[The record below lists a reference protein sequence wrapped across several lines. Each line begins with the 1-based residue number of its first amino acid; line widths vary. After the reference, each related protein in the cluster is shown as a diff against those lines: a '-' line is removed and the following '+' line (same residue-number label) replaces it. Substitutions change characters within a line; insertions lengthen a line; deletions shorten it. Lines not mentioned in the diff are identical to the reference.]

1 MGGSGTGRR
10 AVAGMAALGAAALLV
25 LVGCS
30 AGGSDSGD
38 SGGGG
43 SMAEVAPDRA
53 APGIAAPE
61 QAGSAQDSGTSA
73 GSGTSANSAAGTKVE
88 VAEPALIRTAE
99 LTVRVQDVPGR
110 ARSAQEMIRAAGGT
124 IAGDSR
130 SGRDEQARADLTLK
144 VPPGRLDGTLDQLG
158 GLGEELRRTSSTQ
171 DVTEEVADVSSRVAT
186 MQASIARV
194 RAILSRAERI
204 GDVVAVEGELSRRV
218 TELESLQARQ
228 RALSGQVTMAS
239 ISLHLVAQDVTAPP
253 PADRGGFVGG
263 LEDGWRA
270 FTHTVGWVLTAIG
283 ALLPFLIVLVPLAMA
298 VRWYLRRQRRPV
310 APAPAPAPV
319 APSAG

>member
-1 MGGSGTGRR
+1 
-10 AVAGMAALGAAALLV
+10 MAALGAAALLV

-30 AGGSDSGD
+30 AGGSDSG
-38 SGGGG
+38 GG

-53 APGIAAPE
+53 APGVAAPE
-61 QAGSAQDSGTSA
+61 QAGSARDSGTSA
-73 GSGTSANSAAGTKVE
+73 GSGSGSGTSANSAAGTRVG

-99 LTVRVQDVPGR
+99 LTVRVDDVPGR
-110 ARSAQEMIRAAGGT
+110 ARSAQELVRAAGGT

-239 ISLHLVAQDVTAPP
+239 ISLHLVARDVTAPP

-298 VRWYLRRQRRPV
+298 VRWHLRRQRRPV
-310 APAPAPAPV
+310 APAPAPV